1 MDIQWMLA
9 VAILLPLI
17 AGILVFLIRH
27 YQTRGLIVILT
38 AVALI
43 VNSIYFLKLGLP
55 TEFTPTNEVWGT
67 IITVLDYAILL
78 FYIYAGLSLKNW
90 LVLIFALTQIIPLA
104 WWEFSAGASKA
115 LETITPAFM
124 IDQLSVVMV
133 LIISIIGS
141 LICIY
146 AIRYMKDHEDHKE
159 LARSRQSRF
168 LFWLVMFLGAMN
180 GLVLANNL
188 LWLYFFWEVT
198 TRSIYSTCHI
208 FVKILYLLH
217 FTFSGLL
224 SMFIFSHRI
233 FLVLL
238 HLHLAL
244 PHPGKLVQALHSSAL
259 APR

>member
-198 TRSIYSTCHI
+198 TLCCFQLTGAGSIDLNNRYPKLFNALRI
-208 FVKILYLLH
+208 
-217 FTFSGLL
+217 SGGVDIPLNDTQL
-224 SMFIFSHRI
+224 Q
-233 FLVLL
+233 
-238 HLHLAL
+238 
-244 PHPGKLVQALHSSAL
+244 PPGKPFNGSLQDACL
-259 APR
+259 P